1 MITKPRNI
9 NIERGEVGGKEC
21 VGVDLLPRLYEVSER
36 LESRGIGHAPIA
48 RGKLYDF
55 DDESIGRHVNE
66 I

>member
-1 MITKPRNI
+1 MWVRAKHDGGMITKPR
-9 NIERGEVGGKEC
+9 K
-21 VGVDLLPRLYEVSER
+21 GVDLLPRLYEVSER
-36 LESRGIGHAPIA
+36 LESGGIGHAPIA

>member
-1 MITKPRNI
+1 MITKPR
-9 NIERGEVGGKEC
+9 K
-21 VGVDLLPRLYEVSER
+21 GVDLLPRLYEVSER
-36 LESRGIGHAPIA
+36 LESGGIGHAPIA